1 MRERVGESRQPSVDN
16 KNRGENDVTFAD
28 LLTARPPHQNEDE
41 RPAITQ
47 VNIKTNTRRP
57 PLKTALGKVGKFDHV
72 QPAAPVASDSAQR
85 TFWNGV
91 EKILFFFA
99 RRDVQGPRT
108 GTESTPTDGIV
119 CGRPPITE
127 WLFEWFR
134 VEGRFRH
141 CQRVGRR
148 VRDAVG
154 FFCFQPTFCCSIQP
168 ADPWVIIFCN
178 NCQKWRDTVQPF
190 HANKFLS

>member
-57 PLKTALGKVGKFDHV
+57 TLKTALGKVGKFDHV

-91 EKILFFFA
+91 EKILFFFCKEGCA
-99 RRDVQGPRT
+99 RASNWHRIDANR
-108 GTESTPTDGIV
+108 
-119 CGRPPITE
+119 
-127 WLFEWFR
+127 W
-134 VEGRFRH
+134 H
-141 CQRVGRR
+141 C
-148 VRDAVG
+148 VRQTSSNGVA
-154 FFCFQPTFCCSIQP
+154 
-168 ADPWVIIFCN
+168 
-178 NCQKWRDTVQPF
+178 
-190 HANKFLS
+190 L